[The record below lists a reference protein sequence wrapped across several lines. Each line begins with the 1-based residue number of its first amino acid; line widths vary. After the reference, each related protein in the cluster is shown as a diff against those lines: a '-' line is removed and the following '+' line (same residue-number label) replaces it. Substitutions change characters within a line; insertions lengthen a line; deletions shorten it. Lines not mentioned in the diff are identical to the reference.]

1 MTDGEMLSQK
11 TVKFKDFVDFV
22 KAETKKA
29 NDPTYGKSAMN
40 YSQRDQKP
48 QDMNQRREKRKSGVA
63 HAACAVPR
71 TYLPES
77 KCSYCK
83 TDTYTLDNC
92 KRMIALSRDNRIAYL
107 KVKGHCYGCLK
118 RGHISNMCKKKSTCA
133 VCSRQHPTILHN
145 YNLTNSSTH
154 GDPINDRGK
163 TMSKKYVPSNV
174 CSSTSTLE
182 GAGDMSCAMAI
193 IPVRVK
199 LKNKSQTIETY
210 AFLDSGSSV
219 SLCTE
224 KLMHDLGAV

>member
-48 QDMNQRREKRKSGVA
+48 HDMNHKLHRLISS
-63 HAACAVPR
+63 C
-71 TYLPES
+71 TCYLCDLFSNIHNDVLFPLNMQS
-77 KCSYCK
+77 CYLYSMQSYV
-83 TDTYTLDNC
+83 Y
-92 KRMIALSRDNRIAYL
+92 SW
-107 KVKGHCYGCLK
+107 
-118 RGHISNMCKKKSTCA
+118 
-133 VCSRQHPTILHN
+133 
-145 YNLTNSSTH
+145 TNSSTH

-193 IPVRVK
+193 IPVRAYVT
-199 LKNKSQTIETY
+199 SFETSITMS
-210 AFLDSGSSV
+210 F
-219 SLCTE
+219 SL
-224 KLMHDLGAV
+224 